1 MSIGYETQLAPI
13 QTLTF
18 YNAIANNGVMVKP
31 KFVEA
36 IIKDG
41 LVIKENPTEVIKEA
55 IASPKTIQQIQYM
68 LEEEV
73 NGPGGTGKKAG
84 STQFRVSGKTGTA
97 QVSQGKGG
105 YHSVR
110 KYLVSFCGYF
120 PSKDPKYT
128 CIVAIQKPG
137 LPASGGLMSGAVF
150 HEISERIYAK
160 HISQN
165 IEEAKDSTSVLIPN
179 VKHGNVADAKYVLN
193 RINVPSSQIA
203 GKEYENI
210 TWGKADIDSAS
221 VAFNEMG
228 IDNKLIPNVHGMG
241 AKDAVFLLE
250 SLGLKVHI
258 SGMGKVTSQ
267 SIQQGSRF
275 SKGQSIHLTLK

>member
-1 MSIGYETQLAPI
+1 MK
-13 QTLTF
+13 
-18 YNAIANNGVMVKP
+18 NV
-31 KFVEA
+31 
-36 IIKDG
+36 
-41 LVIKENPTEVIKEA
+41 
-55 IASPKTIQQIQYM
+55 
-68 LEEEV
+68 
-73 NGPGGTGKKAG
+73 
-84 STQFRVSGKTGTA
+84 
-97 QVSQGKGG
+97 
-105 YHSVR
+105 
-110 KYLVSFCGYF
+110 
-120 PSKDPKYT
+120 
-128 CIVAIQKPG
+128 
-137 LPASGGLMSGAVF
+137 
-150 HEISERIYAK
+150 
-160 HISQN
+160 
-165 IEEAKDSTSVLIPN
+165 IPN

-193 RINVPSSQIA
+193 KINVPSSQIA